1 MARKLPE
8 IRTESYIHV
17 GDELVRFDD
26 LTPEQKREAATKLKV
41 KYLNTLYR
49 GIAVFTPIEGDADTI
64 EI

>member
-49 GIAVFTPIEGDADTI
+49 GIAVFTPIEGDADII